1 MPYVILGTLLVLTG
15 IWLLRIPRHSKI
27 GVLRGS
33 MTLYRVLGII
43 YVIFGLFT
51 VLAGLGVESIGSHP
65 VRVN

>member
-1 MPYVILGTLLVLTG
+1 MPYVILGTVLVLTG
-15 IWLLRIPRHSKI
+15 IWLPRTPRHSKI
-27 GVLRGS
+27 VVLLGS
-33 MTLYRVLGII
+33 MALYRVLGII